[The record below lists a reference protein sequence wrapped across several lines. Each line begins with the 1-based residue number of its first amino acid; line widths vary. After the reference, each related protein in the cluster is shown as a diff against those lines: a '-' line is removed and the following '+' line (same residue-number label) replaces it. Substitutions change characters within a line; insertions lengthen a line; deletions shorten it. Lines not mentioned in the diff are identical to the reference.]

1 MSDSNNITMRCEGII
16 IFIICNLIIGE
27 YVTLDCMPIIERTT
41 NDKSNLACTYEI
53 MRLTFKNNLQTDFQ
67 GKVNDI
73 FVVIILCSS
82 ARGSRKYE

>member
-1 MSDSNNITMRCEGII
+1 MEALSPVHWIARLLLNVLQM
-16 IFIICNLIIGE
+16 
-27 YVTLDCMPIIERTT
+27 T
-41 NDKSNLACTYEI
+41 NDDYDDKSNLACTYEI